1 MQRDLRDQLFRP
13 ELVKRIVI
21 YSLLTL
27 ILGSAQCSFFPALS
41 ICPATPDL
49 VMGMLLAVLLI
60 DSEKSAAPLAIGA
73 GFFLDAIG
81 GGAIAYLPVLYTL
94 YVLFVS
100 FFSQKMLTGFASY
113 AILLLPT
120 LLFRAVATF
129 ICMALADGSMPE
141 AAHAFGVI
149 LPELVSTAIFCLP
162 LYAIVK
168 LCTAPMQT
176 HGKFSF

>member
-60 DSEKSAAPLAIGA
+60 ATIVMFFIVQQLFLVDMLIPSLALVALGSIVAAFVVVYNQNQEK
-73 GFFLDAIG
+73 F
-81 GGAIAYLPVLYTL
+81 Y
-94 YVLFVS
+94 
-100 FFSQKMLTGFASY
+100 FS
-113 AILLLPT
+113 
-120 LLFRAVATF
+120 
-129 ICMALADGSMPE
+129 
-141 AAHAFGVI
+141 
-149 LPELVSTAIFCLP
+149 
-162 LYAIVK
+162 
-168 LCTAPMQT
+168 
-176 HGKFSF
+176 

>member
-73 GFFLDAIG
+73 GFFLDAMHG
-81 GGAIAYLPVLYTL
+81 SGRWQYARGGARVWRDISRACLDGDLLSAALRDSKALHRT
-94 YVLFVS
+94 
-100 FFSQKMLTGFASY
+100 Y
-113 AILLLPT
+113 ADTRKIQLLSVT
-120 LLFRAVATF
+120 
-129 ICMALADGSMPE
+129 
-141 AAHAFGVI
+141 
-149 LPELVSTAIFCLP
+149 
-162 LYAIVK
+162 
-168 LCTAPMQT
+168 
-176 HGKFSF
+176 

>member
-49 VMGMLLAVLLI
+49 IMGMLLAVSLI

-81 GGAIAYLPVLYTL
+81 GGAIAYLPVFYLI
-94 YVLFVS
+94 YVLFIS
-100 FFSQKMLTGFASY
+100 FFSHKMLAGFASY

-120 LLFRAVATF
+120 LAFRAVSTF
-129 ICMALADGSMPE
+129 VCMALTDGALPTFAGAM
-141 AAHAFGVI
+141 GVVI
-149 LPELVSTAIFCLP
+149 PELICTAILCLP

-176 HGKFSF
+176 HGKFTF

>member
-1 MQRDLRDQLFRP
+1 MQRDLREQLFRP
-13 ELVKRIVI
+13 ELLKRIVI

-27 ILGSAQCSFFPALS
+27 LLGCAQCSFFPALS

-49 VMGMLLAVLLI
+49 IMGMLLGVTLI
-60 DSEKSAAPLAIGA
+60 DSEKSAAPLALGA

-81 GGAIAYLPVLYTL
+81 GGAIAYLPIFYLL
-94 YVLFVS
+94 YVLYIS
-100 FFSQKMLTGFASY
+100 FFSHKMLTSFASY

-120 LLFRAVATF
+120 LAFRAVSTF
-129 ICMALADGSMPE
+129 VCIALTDGAMPTL
-141 AAHAFGVI
+141 ARAFGVI
-149 LPELVSTAIFCLP
+149 YPEMLCTALFCLP

-176 HGKFSF
+176 HGKFTF